1 MAPLFPPLPAVPGPL
16 TLEPAAQVTRARGDA
31 NAAGAL
37 GGLFPLERLNER
49 GKWWQPRES
58 RG

>member
-1 MAPLFPPLPAVPGPL
+1 MPGPL
-16 TLEPAAQVTRARGDA
+16 TLEPAAQVTRARGDGK
-31 NAAGAL
+31 AAGAL
-37 GGLFPLERLNER
+37 GGLFPFERLNER